1 MQSKNIF
8 YNSKYFTFFIKACF
22 CLFLIFTINSC
33 SDQGC
38 IEADDFGEYESETIE
53 VPSNSLQESCFFDY
67 GKSLTDSSQGS
78 GIKDCLTSGTHT
90 IGDEEDVTQTSP
102 DNDGCL
108 GFTDATFQNLC
119 INYCIDL
126 CNTSSS
132 TSSGSAEPEWTST
145 NRKIP
150 GRNIGVTI
158 RPGAQISIRAIGNVV
173 LGSTLQFPDAFIQAN
188 NEIPHSKD
196 ASWQDT
202 FFDARRNQSL
212 FIKFSGSWNDGADP
226 SGQPTA
232 TVGAGQATINNTPAD
247 ARIYNGAK
255 RAILYSISHPE
266 GYDFN
271 PSLNDEMQGSIGVPL
286 LPDARAWN
294 CEYSNSGNA
303 LESNCANSTSG
314 YTSAGY
320 TNVNNTVANT
330 IFPVSSSFRLAQLS
344 QYGGIIRW
352 NNDGLLPESYDPFA
366 ISGVVCNGST
376 GSCTNINSVNANEG
390 RVIGS
395 QLENSDV
402 EIANNQ
408 TSAYRVSFKSLSGDA
423 NCNTNFS
430 TITIKNQN
438 GDTLNTIN
446 NLAVNNTSWSSQDI
460 TLEASQRLVIAQNPL
475 QHTGGISCGALIGV
489 RFHKYHDIN
498 ITQSGFVKFTML
510 RGSGNDC
517 NIRGRIINPNGNH
530 VDVDAS
536 YTADFYEYDDFLA
549 ATSSDP
555 LNLVNV
561 PASPPLGQL
570 QWSNSFF
577 VRKGQ
582 ILRFAPQSWNGS
594 WLANNSLNRQ
604 CGIGT
609 AMYIEPRP
617 ALLCRGMA
625 PELVDNPNCTTLFE
639 GANIIGC
646 QDMAQE
652 CTQSASAS
660 YCPST
665 DCQAPVTCTGAGDVS
680 NNFTRTGC
688 SLGAINPACVYGS
701 GYNASTC
708 QSCNNLRLTNASSP
722 AKTEVDGIDQCYD
735 LENYSG
741 KVANIPSANGLT
753 RQQVEDF
760 LNDRTKSKGAIRLQ
774 TFNGQY
780 GNLSNFTNNSE
791 TDSVNN
797 NAIYQLKT
805 PVTFINSGRVRFF
818 MLDGNNFN
826 GANSFDAY
834 SNNSANGA
842 SYSGINGFKINITG
856 TLEYNNGTWMQARL
870 CQENND
876 SSYVCS
882 SMNPIAVPNQPS
894 IVEITAPTQVT
905 PPGSPPNLSGNY
917 RFNDYGNLIRTAPLD
932 TNATNG
938 DCTVPVTGIENFSG
952 ANFYCHTSGYN
963 NESQLA
969 NMSELDKEARNNA
982 ISRLRLTFK
991 ILDPEIGN
999 CNITPTSSND
1009 GMITENPY
1017 YDPSVAGNAGQ
1028 TCQPNETPGAA
1039 TTPPTPN
1046 LCQKEFFCANKYAN
1060 NHGKYNVSI
1069 RVKNPTDGQISNI
1082 IGEVINPIV
1091 EIMDGKKDDPA
1102 TANVDESTIG
1112 QAERVYKLLIS
1123 DSRYQAIL
1131 NIALVTMFT
1140 FYGFGYLIGV
1150 VEMKQDDLI
1159 MRIVK
1164 IGLIYLFVSETG
1176 WEWFDKIV
1184 VKLFKNSTDYLA
1196 FMMASSFDDSPEL
1209 RNAISDGEFHD
1220 KSILFGSVD
1229 KVFELFF
1236 ASAVQK
1242 KISALLFAS
1251 IFGWAYLFI
1260 IYSSFMLYVYAVSN
1274 AVLLYLTAQVFISIL
1289 FVLGPIFFVFT
1300 LFNQTK
1306 EMFDNWLKQLIGF
1319 SLQQIFLLTTL
1330 AFFNMLMYE
1339 VIKMSLGYKICW
1351 DEVWTINIY
1360 ITRITLLSFWTIASL
1375 PPRTNQHSEI
1385 ANIGNPEGIPSLF
1398 TILFIWV
1405 IASLMHKF
1413 ISFMTDLAAGIAG
1426 GLKAS
1431 SLGSG
1436 VSAFA
1441 NQMRASAGKAFDK
1454 VSEAIGPAAAARR
1467 LDKALFD
1474 SGKLAEEARG
1484 KKRKQNSMDQN
1495 NKSAMQ
1501 KAGDKALSDYKRDNA
1516 KELMKMT
1523 QDQQRAKLKDVRD
1536 KAMNAEGKKLG
1547 LGDSDIER
1555 LKTSKGSTY
1564 VGSNMIGYAANRV
1577 RQKFASG
1584 GTLNTTLEDRDIDI
1598 TLSHSEGQDALKKM
1612 NADERKDFIKAAQE
1626 GKISVDNSKLN
1637 KLKNNKLRAAGAIIT
1652 GGLSEGVIAARSNVK
1667 NWNEDRKLRA
1677 KAAQELENSGVIDRI
1692 AGKEL
1697 GFGVGRSDEDKKL
1710 IEERFKQMKESSIKD
1725 KAANYNSVAELQR
1738 ESDYLGK
1745 KEEIASSDDNIAS
1758 KGLSYA
1764 GEGLKRVFRR
1774 DNLNTEKKKE
1784 TEQKVKEKL
1793 QADMQNKANAA
1804 ATLEAS
1810 RDEAFD
1816 EYDAAMEPVRDDL
1829 ERIGELEKMPK
1840 LEKDQ
1845 KQELKDRKA
1854 KVAAHQSSEAVKNAA
1869 AAYNQYDSEISILE
1883 EQQEDL
1889 QQDLAKIEKTKKPNT
1904 QQPKKKNDSDETD
1917 A

>member
-1 MQSKNIF
+1 VQSENIF
-8 YNSKYFTFFIKACF
+8 YNNKYFAFFIKACF

-53 VPSNSLQESCFFDY
+53 VPSNSLQESCFFDHS
-67 GKSLTDSSQGS
+67 KSLTDSSQGS

-90 IGDEEDVTQTSP
+90 VGDEEDITQTSAN
-102 DNDGCL
+102 NDGCI

-173 LGSTLQFPDAFIQAN
+173 LGSTLRFPDAFIQAN

-196 ASWQDT
+196 VSWQDT

-212 FIKFSGSWNDGADP
+212 FIKFSGAWNDGADP
-226 SGQPTA
+226 LGQTSA
-232 TVGAGQATINNTPAD
+232 TVGAGTATINNTQAD

-255 RAILYSISHPE
+255 RAILYSISHPD

-294 CEYSNSGNA
+294 CEYSNSGNS
-303 LESNCANSTSG
+303 LESNCANSPSG

-320 TNVNNTVANT
+320 VNVNDSLANT
-330 IFPVSSSFRLAQLS
+330 IFPVSSTYKLAQLS

-352 NNDGLLPESYDPFA
+352 NNDELLPESYDPFA
-366 ISGVVCNGST
+366 ISGVICNGTT
-376 GSCTNINSVNANEG
+376 GSCNNINSVNANEG

-423 NCNTNFS
+423 NCNTSFS
-430 TITIKNQN
+430 SLSIKNQN

-446 NLAVNNTSWSSQDI
+446 NFAVNNTNWSPQDI
-460 TLEASQRLVIAQNPL
+460 TLEANQRLVIAQNPL
-475 QHTGGISCGALIGV
+475 QHPGGISCGALIGV

-498 ITQSGFVKFTML
+498 IIQSGFVKFTML
-510 RGSGNDC
+510 RGSGNC

-530 VDVDAS
+530 VDVDTS
-536 YTADFYEYDDFLA
+536 YTADFYEYDNFLA
-549 ATSSDP
+549 AASNDP
-555 LNLVNV
+555 LNSISVS
-561 PASPPLGQL
+561 ASPPLGQL
-570 QWSNSFF
+570 QWSDSFF
-577 VRKGQ
+577 ARKGQ
-582 ILRFAPQSWNGS
+582 ILRFAPQSWNGN

-604 CGIGT
+604 CGIGM
-609 AMYIEPRP
+609 AMHIEPRP
-617 ALLCRGMA
+617 ALLCRGSA
-625 PELVDNPNCTTLFE
+625 PELVDNPNCTALFE

-646 QDMAQE
+646 QDLAQE

-665 DCQAPVTCTGAGDVS
+665 DCQAPVTCTGTGDVS

-688 SLGAINPACVYGS
+688 SLGAVNPTCIYGS
-701 GYNASTC
+701 GYNISTC
-708 QSCNNLRLTNASSP
+708 QSCNNLRLTNASSS
-722 AKTEVDGIDQCYD
+722 AKTEVDNIDQCYD
-735 LENYSG
+735 LENYLG
-741 KVANIPSANGLT
+741 KVANIPGTNGLT
-753 RQQVEDF
+753 REQVDDF
-760 LNDRTKSKGAIRLQ
+760 LNDGTKSKGAIRLQ

-780 GNLSNFTNNSE
+780 GNLSNFTNSSE

-826 GANSFDAY
+826 GAGSFDAY
-834 SNNSANGA
+834 SNNSANGV
-842 SYSGINGFKINITG
+842 SYSGVNGFKINITG

-870 CQENND
+870 CQEADN
-876 SSYVCS
+876 SSYICS
-882 SMNPIAVPNQPS
+882 NMNPVPVPSQPS
-894 IVEITAPTQVT
+894 LVEITAPTQVT
-905 PPGSPPNLSGNY
+905 PPGSPPNLSGHY
-917 RFNDYGNLIRTAPLD
+917 RFNDYGNLIRTAPLN
-932 TNATNG
+932 TNPTSG
-938 DCTVPVTGIENFSG
+938 DCTATVTGIENFSG
-952 ANFYCHTSGYN
+952 ANFYCHTHQYAS
-963 NESQLA
+963 ESQLE
-969 NMSELDKEARNNA
+969 NMSELDKEARNNG

-999 CNITPTSSND
+999 CNITPASSND
-1009 GMITENPY
+1009 GIISDNPY

-1028 TCQPNETPGAA
+1028 TCQPSETPGAA

-1091 EIMDGKKDDPA
+1091 EIMDGKKDNPA

-1209 RNAISDGEFHD
+1209 RNAISDGEFYD

-1289 FVLGPIFFVFT
+1289 FVLGPIFFIFT

-1431 SLGSG
+1431 ALGSG
-1436 VSAFA
+1436 VSAMA
-1441 NQMRASAGKAFDK
+1441 AQMRKSAGGALGK
-1454 VSEAIGPAAAARR
+1454 VSEAIGPKAAARR

-1484 KKRKQNSMDQN
+1484 KQRKQNSMDQN

-1501 KAGDKALSDYKRDNA
+1501 KAGDKAMSDYKRDNA

-1523 QDQQRAKLKDVRD
+1523 QDEQRAKLKDVRD
-1536 KAMNAEGKKLG
+1536 KGMNAEGKKLG
-1547 LGDSDIER
+1547 LSDTDIER

-1564 VGSNMIGYAANRV
+1564 VGSNMIGYGANRI
-1577 RQKFASG
+1577 RQKFSSG
-1584 GTLNTTLEDRDIDI
+1584 GTLNKTLEDRDINT

-1612 NADERKDFIKAAQE
+1612 SADERKDFIKAAQE
-1626 GKISVDNSKLN
+1626 GKVSVDSSKLN
-1637 KLKNNKLRAAGAIIT
+1637 KLRNNKLRAAGAVVT
-1652 GGLSEGVIAARSNVK
+1652 GGLSEGALAAGSNIK
-1667 NWNEDRKLRA
+1667 NWNENRKLRN
-1677 KAAQELENSGVIDRI
+1677 KAAAELENSGIINRMRGGI
-1692 AGKEL
+1692 
-1697 GFGVGRSDEDKKL
+1697 GRSDEDKKL
-1710 IEERFKQMKESSIKD
+1710 INERFKQMKESSTKD
-1725 KAANYNSVAELQR
+1725 KAANHNSIAELQR
-1738 ESDYLGK
+1738 ESDYIDK
-1745 KEEIASSDDNIAS
+1745 KAEIASSDDNIAS

-1764 GEGLKRVFRR
+1764 GQGLKRMFRA
-1774 DNLNTEKKKE
+1774 DNLNNEKKQPTK
-1784 TEQKVKEKL
+1784 QKTKEKL
-1793 QADMQNKANAA
+1793 QADIQNRASAA
-1804 ATLEAS
+1804 EALEIS
-1810 RDEAFD
+1810 RDRAFE
-1816 EYDAAMEPVRDDL
+1816 EYEEAMEPVREDVD
-1829 ERIGELEKMPK
+1829 RIEELEKMPK

-1845 KQELKDRKA
+1845 KQELKERKA
-1854 KVAAHQSSEAVKNAA
+1854 KVAAHKSTEAVKNAA
-1869 AAYNQYDSEISILE
+1869 AAYNQYDSEIGMLE

-1889 QQDLAKIEKTKKPNT
+1889 AQDLASLEKPGMWQRAKSALF
-1904 QQPKKKNDSDETD
+1904 KKKNPDESD